1 MLKKEWALAAALLL
15 GATQVWADKA
25 EELKRRFND
34 FISAGDMIES
44 VQESPVPGLYEVVLK
59 TREVVYTDEKFT
71 YIFSGHI
78 IKTDSRTDITQE
90 RLDEISRIIPTK
102 LPLDHAI
109 KMVRGD
115 GSRFLVTFEDPNCGY
130 CKRLQRD
137 LQKVENVTVY
147 TFLVPLLGKDSE
159 RKSKNIWCAQD
170 RETAWLKWILEA
182 VTPAQADC
190 ESDTIE
196 QNATLAR
203 QLGIDG
209 TPTLILANGKR
220 IGGYIPAE
228 RLEEEFAAVAK
239 ELAGQDKAQ
248 AQKQEKKK

>member
-1 MLKKEWALAAALLL
+1 MLKKEWVLAAALLL
-15 GATQVWADKA
+15 GTTQVWADKA
-25 EELKRRFND
+25 DELKRRFNE

-44 VQESPVPGLYEVVLK
+44 VQKSPVPGLYEVVLK
-59 TREVVYTDEKFT
+59 TREVVYVDEKFT

-78 IKTDSRTDITQE
+78 IQTDSRIDITQE

-102 LPLDHAI
+102 LPLDRAI
-109 KMVRGD
+109 KMVHGD

-137 LQKVENVTVY
+137 LQKVDNVTIY

-170 RETAWLKWILEA
+170 REAAWLKWILEA

-209 TPTLILANGKR
+209 TPTLIFASGKR
-220 IGGYIPAE
+220 IGGYIPPE
-228 RLEEEFAAVAK
+228 RMEEEFAAAAS
-239 ELAGQDKAQ
+239 ELSGADKKQDK
-248 AQKQEKKK
+248 KTKKK